1 MESSIFWVII
11 VVSGICLL
19 ILGSFVYF
27 GFLLHRIRRFPDG
40 LLEEFLHHWMNN
52 RPPDPSLLSSA
63 LDEYLSRRNEFWTLY
78 GQFTLSAFVIVCITI
93 LLLTR
98 VISAEAGLPILSG
111 VGGFAIGKGI
121 SAGRTTTYRR
131 PEGQ

>member
-1 MESSIFWVII
+1 MESSMFWVII
-11 VVSGICLL
+11 LVSGISLF
-19 ILGSFVYF
+19 ILACFVYF
-27 GFLLHRIRRFPDG
+27 GFLLHRMRRFSNG
-40 LLEEFLHHWMNN
+40 LLEEMLHHWMHN
-52 RPPDPSLLSSA
+52 RPPDPSLLSNA

-78 GQFTLSAFVIVCITI
+78 GQFVLSAFVILCVTI

-121 SAGRTTTYRR
+121 ATGRSTTYRR
-131 PEGQ
+131 PQE

>member
-1 MESSIFWVII
+1 MFSVII
-11 VVSGICLL
+11 VVSAISLL
-19 ILGSFVYF
+19 ILLSLAYF
-27 GFLLHRIRRFPDG
+27 GFLLHRIRRFPNG
-40 LLEEFLHHWMNN
+40 LLEEILHVWMRN
-52 RPPDPSLLSSA
+52 RPPDPSLISNA

-78 GQFTLSAFVIVCITI
+78 GQFILSAFVIVCVTI

-121 SAGRTTTYRR
+121 SAGRSTTYRR
-131 PEGQ
+131 PEG